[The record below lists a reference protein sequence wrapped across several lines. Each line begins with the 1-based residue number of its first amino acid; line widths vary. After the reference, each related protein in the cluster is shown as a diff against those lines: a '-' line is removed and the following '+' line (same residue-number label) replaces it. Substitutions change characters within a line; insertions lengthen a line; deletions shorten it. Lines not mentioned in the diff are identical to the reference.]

1 MFESLRLTIDKRT
14 RQLLPNL
21 IGLTDA
27 FGYTDWELNSTLGS
41 AAGRPYEELLNFAE
55 ETKEWNLSDRKY
67 RGDVLAL
74 LQDGRSAARSSK
86 L

>member
-1 MFESLRLTIDKRT
+1 MFEPLRLTIDKRT

-21 IGLTDA
+21 VGLTDA

-41 AAGRPYEELLNFAE
+41 AAGRPYEQLLKFAE
-55 ETKEWNLSDRKY
+55 ETKEWNFGDGKY
-67 RGDVLAL
+67 RADVLGL